1 MRLQR
6 YQKGHRMGRSK
17 KQSTPLQS
25 YESTKV
31 IRRGGK
37 TVNDSY
43 ARITD
48 SLLLSEAF
56 KDLKPHV
63 QILYICMRN
72 QDFGK
77 RKPSRDYDEKSSVW
91 EKVKDDRCFYYPW
104 HTAKLYSDRYKN
116 NSGRL
121 YRDID
126 ILVKHGFIEL
136 ILSGRN
142 TRKNT
147 VYKYSDKWQQWK
159 KPPP

>member
-1 MRLQR
+1 
-6 YQKGHRMGRSK
+6 MGRSK
-17 KQSTPLQS
+17 KQPSKPLQS

-56 KDLKPHV
+56 KDLKPHLQMLV
-63 QILYICMRN
+63 IYMRN

-77 RKPSRDYDEKSSVW
+77 RKPNRDYSETSSVW
-91 EKVKDDRCFYYPW
+91 EFVKDDRCFYFPW
-104 HTAKLYSDRYKN
+104 HTAKSYTDRYKN

-121 YRDID
+121 YRDINVL
-126 ILVKHGFIEL
+126 IEHGFIEL
-136 ILSGRN
+136 SLNGRN
-142 TRKNT
+142 TRKNNI
-147 VYKYSDKWQQWK
+147 YKFSDKWQQWK